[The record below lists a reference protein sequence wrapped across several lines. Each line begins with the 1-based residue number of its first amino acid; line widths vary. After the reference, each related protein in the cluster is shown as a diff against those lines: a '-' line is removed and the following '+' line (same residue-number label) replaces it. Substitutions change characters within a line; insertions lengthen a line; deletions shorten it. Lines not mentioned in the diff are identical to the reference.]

1 MTVELHSTRD
11 APLLPTYAR
20 AGVTFVRGEGCRIWD
35 DTGRS
40 YLDFVAGVAVVSLGH
55 RHPAPLAA
63 AHEQLDRLWHA
74 SNLYYTEPMARLAVL
89 LAERVGGAQAFFCNS
104 GAEAVEAAFK
114 YARKATG
121 RTRVVAL
128 EGSFHGRTM
137 GALSVTGQPAKWQ
150 GFGPLVPGVSFAS
163 PNDIEGLE
171 AAFAPSGDVAMVL
184 LEPVLGEG
192 GVIPLEPE
200 FVAAAAEIATES
212 GAMLC
217 VDEIQ
222 TGVGRTGT
230 FLASERFDLQP
241 DLVTLAKGLGNGLPI
256 GVLLVA
262 DRVAGGFVPGDHG
275 STFGGNPV
283 CCAAACA
290 VVEAIDDDL
299 LSNVRDRGAELA
311 AGLAAMPGVT
321 EVRGL
326 GLLLGATLDRPV
338 APVVDSCRD
347 RGLLVLSA
355 GPDVLRLTPPLVLGP
370 AEVEEALGV
379 ISSVL
384 ASG

>member
-1 MTVELHSTRD
+1 MTSQLQATMD

-20 AGVTFVRGEGCRIWD
+20 ANVTFTRGEGCRLWD
-35 DTGRS
+35 DSGRS
-40 YLDFVAGVAVVSLGH
+40 YLDFAAGVAVVSLGH
-55 RHPAPLAA
+55 LHPAPLAA

-74 SNLYYTEPMARLAVL
+74 SNLYFTEPMARLAGL
-89 LAERVGGAQAFFCNS
+89 LSARVGGAQAFFCNS
-104 GAEAVEAAFK
+104 GAEAIESALK

-128 EGSFHGRTM
+128 EGSFHGRTF
-137 GALSVTGQPAKWQ
+137 GALSATGQPAKWE
-150 GFGPLVPGVSFAS
+150 GFGPLVPGVSFAP
-163 PNDIEGLE
+163 PNDIEALE
-171 AAFAPSGDVAMVL
+171 ATIAPSGDVALVL

-192 GVIPLEPE
+192 GVIPLEPD
-200 FVAAAAEIATES
+200 FVAAAAEIAAES
-212 GAMLC
+212 GALLC
-217 VDEIQ
+217 ADEIQ

-230 FLASERFDLQP
+230 FLASEQLGLQP

-256 GVLLVA
+256 GALLVA
-262 DRVAGGFVPGDHG
+262 DRVLGGFSAGDHG

-299 LSNVRDRGAELA
+299 LSNVRDRGAELV

-321 EVRGL
+321 GVRGK
-326 GLLLGATLDRPV
+326 GLLLGAMLDRPV

-355 GPDVLRLTPPLVLGP
+355 GQDVLRLTPPLVLGP

>member
-1 MTVELHSTRD
+1 VSIQLPLTTG

-20 AGVTFVRGEGCRIWD
+20 ANVTFVRGEGCRLWD

-40 YLDFVAGVAVVSLGH
+40 YLDCVAGVAVVSLGH
-55 RHPAPLAA
+55 LHPAPLAA

-74 SNLYYTEPMARLAVL
+74 SNLYYTEPMARLAGL
-89 LAERVGGAQAFFCNS
+89 LSARVDGAQAFFCNS
-104 GAEAVEAAFK
+104 GAEAIEAALK

-128 EGSFHGRTM
+128 DGSFHGRTL
-137 GALSVTGQPAKWQ
+137 GALSATGQPAKWE
-150 GFGPLVPGVSFAS
+150 GFGPLVPGISFAS
-163 PNDIEGLE
+163 PNDVEALE
-171 AAFAPSGDVAMVL
+171 AAITPSADVALIL

-192 GVIPLEPE
+192 GVIPLEAE
-200 FVAAAAEIATES
+200 FVAAAAEIAAES
-212 GAMLC
+212 GALLC
-217 VDEIQ
+217 ADEVQ

-230 FLASERFDLQP
+230 FLASERYGLQP

-256 GVLLVA
+256 GALLVA
-262 DRVAGGFVPGDHG
+262 DRVLGGFSPGDHG

-299 LSNVRDRGAELA
+299 LSNVRDRGAELT

-321 EVRGL
+321 GVRGE
-326 GLLLGATLDRPV
+326 GLLLGVTLDRPV
-338 APVVDSCRD
+338 APVVDSCRH

-355 GPDVLRLTPPLVLGP
+355 GQDVLRLTPPLVLSP
-370 AEVEEALGV
+370 AEVEEALG
-379 ISSVL
+379 IIGAVL
-384 ASG
+384 ATG

>member
-1 MTVELHSTRD
+1 MTAQLHTTD

-20 AGVTFVRGEGCRIWD
+20 APVTFVRGEGCRLWD

-40 YLDFVAGVAVVSLGH
+40 YLDFVAGVAVVGLGH

-63 AHEQLDRLWHA
+63 AHGQLDRLWHA
-74 SNLYYTEPMARLAVL
+74 SNLYFTEPMARLAGL
-89 LAERVGGAQAFFCNS
+89 LSGRVGGAQAFFCNS
-104 GAEAVEAAFK
+104 GAEAVEAALK

-128 EGSFHGRTM
+128 EGGFHGRTY
-137 GALSVTGQPAKWQ
+137 GALSATGQPAKWE
-150 GFGPLVPGVSFAS
+150 GFGPLVPGVSFAP
-163 PNDIEGLE
+163 PNDIEALE
-171 AAFAPSGDVAMVL
+171 ATIAPSADVALVL
-184 LEPVLGEG
+184 LEPILGEG

-200 FVAAAAEIATES
+200 FVAAAAEIAAES
-212 GAMLC
+212 GALLC
-217 VDEIQ
+217 ADEIQ

-256 GVLLVA
+256 GALLVA
-262 DRVAGGFVPGDHG
+262 DSAPRGFAPGDHG

-290 VVEAIDDDL
+290 VVDAIDDDL

-321 EVRGL
+321 GVRGE
-326 GLLLGATLDRPV
+326 GLLLGVTLDRPV
-338 APVVDSCRD
+338 AAVVDSCRD
-347 RGLLVLSA
+347 HGLLVLSA
-355 GPDVLRLTPPLVLGP
+355 GPDVLRLTPPLVVGP

-379 ISSVL
+379 VGAVL
-384 ASG
+384 AS

>member
-1 MTVELHSTRD
+1 MD

-20 AGVTFVRGEGCRIWD
+20 ANVTFVRGEGCRLWD

-63 AHEQLDRLWHA
+63 AHDQLDRLWHA
-74 SNLYYTEPMARLAVL
+74 SNLYYTQPMARLASL
-89 LAERVGGAQAFFCNS
+89 LDERIGGGTQAFFCNS
-104 GAEAVEAAFK
+104 GAEAVEAALK

-128 EGSFHGRTM
+128 EDSFHGRTF
-137 GALSVTGQPAKWQ
+137 GALSVTGQPAKWE
-150 GFGPLVPGVSFAS
+150 GFGPLVPGISFAP
-163 PNDIEGLE
+163 PNDIEAFE
-171 AAFAPSGDVAMVL
+171 AAMAPSADVALVL
-184 LEPVLGEG
+184 LEPILGEG

-200 FVAAAAEIATES
+200 FIAAAAEIAAES
-212 GAMLC
+212 GALLC
-217 VDEIQ
+217 ADEIQ
-222 TGVGRTGT
+222 TGIGRTGT
-230 FLASERFDLQP
+230 FLASEQFSLEP
-241 DLVTLAKGLGNGLPI
+241 DIVTLAKGLGNGLPI
-256 GVLLVA
+256 GAMLVS
-262 DRVAGGFVPGDHG
+262 DRALRGFSAGDHG

-321 EVRGL
+321 GVRGK

-355 GPDVLRLTPPLVLGP
+355 GQGVLRLTPPLVLGP
-370 AEVEEALGV
+370 AEVEEALG
-379 ISSVL
+379 IIGSVL
-384 ASG
+384 AAG

>member
-1 MTVELHSTRD
+1 MTSQLQATMD

-20 AGVTFVRGEGCRIWD
+20 ANVTFVRGEGCRLWD
-35 DTGRS
+35 DAGRS

-55 RHPAPLAA
+55 LHPAPLAA
-63 AHEQLDRLWHA
+63 AHDQLDRLWHA
-74 SNLYYTEPMARLAVL
+74 SNLYYTEPMARLARL
-89 LAERVGGAQAFFCNS
+89 LSARVGGAQAFFCNS
-104 GAEAVEAAFK
+104 GAEAVETALK

-128 EGSFHGRTM
+128 EGSFHGRTF
-137 GALSVTGQPAKWQ
+137 GALSATGQPAKWE
-150 GFGPLVPGVSFAS
+150 GFGPLVPGVSFAP
-163 PNDIEGLE
+163 PNDIEALE
-171 AAFAPSGDVAMVL
+171 ATISPSADVALVL

-192 GVIPLEPE
+192 GVIPLEPD
-200 FVAAAAEIATES
+200 FVAAAAEIAAES
-212 GAMLC
+212 GALLC
-217 VDEIQ
+217 ADEIQ

-230 FLASERFDLQP
+230 FLACEQFGLQP

-256 GVLLVA
+256 GALLVA
-262 DRVAGGFVPGDHG
+262 DRVLGGFSAGDHG

-321 EVRGL
+321 GVRGQ
-326 GLLLGATLDRPV
+326 GLLLGVTLDRAV

-355 GPDVLRLTPPLVLGP
+355 GQDVLRLTPPLVLGS
-370 AEVEEALGV
+370 AEVEEALGIV
-379 ISSVL
+379 AAVL
-384 ASG
+384 ATG